1 MGSCNS
7 SLEDDAAAKAA
18 SKSIDAQLKLEE
30 NEIKRTA
37 KLLLLGA
44 GETGKSTVL
53 KQMRMIYNIP
63 FNEIELSLYR
73 TGMVLNLVTC
83 AKTLAQS
90 MEKLQIPYG
99 FHKPEESVDE
109 GDELSGSP
117 GLSHGKTLKR
127 ESTPL
132 AKQEVVEV
140 VAGSAAAKVTS
151 RPQDPYARYA
161 RELYL
166 AQKEGNHQSCCSFNA
181 AKYIQECDISFCF
194 GGGNTVPEELVN
206 AIKILWEDSGVQY
219 CFSRSSEYQLMDSCA
234 YVMSDPVRICSA
246 EYKPTEEDILRVR
259 IMTVKIN
266 EVKFSAQGTTF
277 QVVDVGGQRSERKKW
292 IPYFEDARAIIYM
305 VALNS
310 YDQTCFEDSV
320 TNRITESLT
329 LFNTIAHHP
338 ILKDTSIIL
347 FLNKIDLFKAKL
359 LEVPVASYFPDY
371 TGSNDIESASKY
383 FDGRFRHE
391 NTYTKRAIFTH
402 LTWATDKE
410 QISNIISSSSSG
422 RSRND
427 SSHASSSEVDS
438 RGREIERRLKEDK
451 EKSKKEVKILLLGT
465 GETGKSTVLKQM
477 KLIHKIGFT
486 SDEIATFRSALIL
499 NIISCAQDITNAM
512 DKLGIPYEFDPT
524 QVSCNATTM
533 SRQLTESSLTDPA
546 AIKDA
551 CYEYTETR
559 PHCSDSIENPT
570 MRRRTPRFKEIAAAA
585 SELLACQGGIEHRK
599 GETAGAAALIRA
611 TDPSRVLSESIV
623 PPRLI
628 SSIKLLWQDCGVQYC
643 VSRSSEYQLMDS
655 CPYIMEN
662 LDRICRPEF
671 TPADADILAAR
682 VMTSHIRE
690 IRFKVNESTFCVYDL
705 GGQRSERKKWMA
717 HFDNVK
723 AFIYM
728 VAISS
733 YDQMCFEDS
742 QTNRIAES
750 LNLFH
755 SLTHHPAL
763 KRTCIILFLNKIDLF
778 KEKLKTT
785 PLVDFFPEYKG
796 PDEYEEGA
804 KFFEHIF
811 RDENKFKE
819 RDLFTHFTWATDT
832 KQISNVLETVTLALL
847 RSAFEDIGLL

>member
-63 FNEIELSLYR
+63 FNEIELSMYR

-109 GDELSGSP
+109 GDELSASP
-117 GLSHGKTLKR
+117 GLSHGKTLRR

-132 AKQEVVEV
+132 AKQEVVEGV
-140 VAGSAAAKVTS
+140 VGSAAAKVTS

-166 AQKEGNHQSCCSFNA
+166 AQKEANHQSCCSFNA

-206 AIKILWEDSGVQY
+206 AIKIFWEDSGVH
-219 CFSRSSEYQLMDSCA
+219 
-234 YVMSDPVRICSA
+234 VMSDPVRICSA

-383 FDGRFRHE
+383 FDDRFRHE

-410 QISNIISSSSSG
+410 QISNIIGS
-422 RSRND
+422 
-427 SSHASSSEVDS
+427 
-438 RGREIERRLKEDK
+438 
-451 EKSKKEVKILLLGT
+451 
-465 GETGKSTVLKQM
+465 VL
-477 KLIHKIGFT
+477 
-486 SDEIATFRSALIL
+486 
-499 NIISCAQDITNAM
+499 
-512 DKLGIPYEFDPT
+512 
-524 QVSCNATTM
+524 V
-533 SRQLTESSLTDPA
+533 SLTKA
-546 AIKDA
+546 
-551 CYEYTETR
+551 
-559 PHCSDSIENPT
+559 
-570 MRRRTPRFKEIAAAA
+570 
-585 SELLACQGGIEHRK
+585 
-599 GETAGAAALIRA
+599 
-611 TDPSRVLSESIV
+611 VLE
-623 PPRLI
+623 
-628 SSIKLLWQDCGVQYC
+628 
-643 VSRSSEYQLMDS
+643 
-655 CPYIMEN
+655 
-662 LDRICRPEF
+662 
-671 TPADADILAAR
+671 
-682 VMTSHIRE
+682 
-690 IRFKVNESTFCVYDL
+690 DL
-705 GGQRSERKKWMA
+705 GM
-717 HFDNVK
+717 
-723 AFIYM
+723 M
-728 VAISS
+728 
-733 YDQMCFEDS
+733 
-742 QTNRIAES
+742 
-750 LNLFH
+750 
-755 SLTHHPAL
+755 
-763 KRTCIILFLNKIDLF
+763 
-778 KEKLKTT
+778 
-785 PLVDFFPEYKG
+785 
-796 PDEYEEGA
+796 
-804 KFFEHIF
+804 
-811 RDENKFKE
+811 
-819 RDLFTHFTWATDT
+819 
-832 KQISNVLETVTLALL
+832 
-847 RSAFEDIGLL
+847 